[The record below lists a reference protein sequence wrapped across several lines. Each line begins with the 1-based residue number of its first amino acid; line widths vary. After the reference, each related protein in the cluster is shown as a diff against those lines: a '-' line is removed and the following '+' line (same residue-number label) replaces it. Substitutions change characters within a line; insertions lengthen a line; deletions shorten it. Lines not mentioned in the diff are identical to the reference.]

1 MFDSWNNVVDE
12 FRKLNDYKSAFE
24 MSEIMKKYIPVD
36 FLQIEFNRYSND
48 NNIYTVYKD
57 IKFNDYM
64 TNEDLIIL
72 MIKTYEQVYI
82 LKTIYFPNIK
92 DKYVN
97 LILSLYMGINH

>member
-1 MFDSWNNVVDE
+1 MFDSWNNVVDK
-12 FRKLNDYKSAFE
+12 FRKLNDYKSPFE
-24 MSEIMKKYIPVD
+24 MSEIMKKYIPED
-36 FLQIEFNRYSND
+36 FIQREFNRYSND
-48 NNIYTVYKD
+48 NNIYRVYKN

-72 MIKTYEQVYI
+72 MIKTYEQVFI
-82 LKTIYFPNIK
+82 LNTIYFPNIN